1 MTLLTHHL
9 IPHVLV
15 CTSSTLQVRF
25 APLPGSATGNCHVNR
40 AISKLKSHTCS
51 SLIGFSGK
59 KQSLKLISN
68 AWIVCL
74 AKFHRICLNC
84 KVWNCLNILQI
95 CLLSLL
101 YFKSVYFIIFLFPKR
116 CLQVKS
122 HTHVS
127 FYLYAKQDKQVN
139 CSNTSW
145 GSVYP
150 RSSKCSTLLVTPGFS
165 FRNLQNTDK
174 KIFSNRLV

>member
-15 CTSSTLQVRF
+15 CTLSTLHVRF

-59 KQSLKLISN
+59 KN
-68 AWIVCL
+68 
-74 AKFHRICLNC
+74 KFEIDFKCLNC
-84 KVWNCLNILQI
+84 PFGQIPQNLFKLQGVELPKYVANLFTI
-95 CLLSLL
+95 T
-101 YFKSVYFIIFLFPKR
+101 FLFPKR

-122 HTHVS
+122 HTHAS

-139 CSNTSW
+139 CSNTSC
-145 GSVYP
+145 GSVCP
-150 RSSKCSTLLVTPGFS
+150 RSSNCSTLLVTPRFS

>member
-84 KVWNCLNILQI
+84 KVWNCLNMLQI
-95 CLLSLL
+95 CLPL
-101 YFKSVYFIIFLFPKR
+101 YFFFPRDVCK
-116 CLQVKS
+116 LK
-122 HTHVS
+122 
-127 FYLYAKQDKQVN
+127 
-139 CSNTSW
+139 
-145 GSVYP
+145 
-150 RSSKCSTLLVTPGFS
+150 VTPMRTFICMPNKTS
-165 FRNLQNTDK
+165 RLTAATHPAVQCVPVPANVQHCSWLQDFHSEIC
-174 KIFSNRLV
+174 KIQTKEYFPID